1 MGNRILLNRCIIR
14 IIRRQRLFIFDIISG
29 KSIFYKNKVVSYAY
43 LYELIGE
50 EVHEF
55 VGEEPSG
62 A

>member
-1 MGNRILLNRCIIR
+1 
-14 IIRRQRLFIFDIISG
+14 LFIFDIISG